1 MNNIKAICGILL
13 VFMLG
18 AASGAIVTHVVE
30 RAHFEKFIHGG
41 PEAREE
47 KIMGKLTKQ
56 LALDSQQQ
64 VQIRSI
70 VHENH
75 TAMRQ
80 IRKQYRPQI
89 QEILDHGQA
98 RISDLLRPEQRER
111 FRQIIEERKR
121 HRPPEDP

>member
-1 MNNIKAICGILL
+1 MKNIKALCGILL
-13 VFMLG
+13 VFVLG
-18 AASGAIVTHVVE
+18 AGSGAIVTHMVD

-47 KIMGKLTKQ
+47 LIMRRLTKQ
-56 LALDSQQQ
+56 LDLDSQQQ
-64 VQIRSI
+64 VQVRSI

-75 TAMRQ
+75 AAMREV
-80 IRKQYRPQI
+80 RKLYRPRI

-98 RISDLLRPEQRER
+98 RINDILRPEQREK
-111 FRQIIEERKR
+111 FRQIIEERRR